1 MTLTPEQL
9 AELALTNVLGDER
22 HRFYAVRV
30 AEAIRQ
36 AIDEEKQLSILDA
49 WDVMRWELGK
59 TIGVDKVNEVGGK
72 IQDAIRSG
80 K

>member
-9 AELALTNVLGDER
+9 AELALTDVLGNER

-36 AIDEEKQLSILDA
+36 AVNEEKQLCILDA
-49 WDVMRWELGK
+49 WDVVRWS
-59 TIGVDKVNEVGGK
+59 
-72 IQDAIRSG
+72 R
-80 K
+80 